1 MQEKPVEFYK
11 RKREKLWKMYWA
23 NNDGRDIYLP
33 NGFREYP
40 HEIYNLFCKQ
50 IDRDGKV
57 LDLGCGNGLML
68 KHLITHTKHKLIP
81 YGVDFLKE
89 SIKQAREIIPP
100 EYAENFVVNNI
111 LEYDYSAAPYGFIFF
126 DPYDIH
132 PTNIPKVLKDI
143 LEALSPEGKLIC
155 YTYRDVL
162 DAHGY
167 DWVGDFPHLDGLN
180 LQRIDYSDVSLG
192 IKASE

>member
-11 RKREKLWKMYWA
+11 QKREKLWKMYWT

-68 KHLITHTKHKLIP
+68 KHLIIHTKRKLIP

-89 SIKQAREIIPP
+89 SINQAREIILP
-100 EYAENFVVNNI
+100 EYAENFVVDNI
-111 LEYDYSAAPYGFIFF
+111 VEYDYDNTPYDFIFF

-132 PTNIPKVLKDI
+132 PEDTPKVLEDI
-143 LEALSPEGKLIC
+143 LRALSPKGKLIC

-162 DAHGY
+162 NSYGY
-167 DWVGDFPHLDGLN
+167 GWVGEFPHLEELE
-180 LQRIDYSDVSLG
+180 LRRIDHPEVSLG
-192 IKASE
+192 IRKGK